1 MVLSRRSFKSLPLF
15 TALAL
20 LVCVGC
26 GGGNSTAS
34 NIPPTPTPT
43 PVPSPTPTP
52 VPNSALLGLR
62 VENAT
67 VPPGGIYQYQLSPTE
82 PKPMGAGST
91 GPSVPKGTLG
101 PVRGVAV
108 NDPSGHASGIVVD
121 DGLNITV
128 KMTSPN
134 SMLGT
139 DITYPLLTMTF
150 PVNNTATAGSSF
162 PVSMD
167 LSKSSF
173 LDSNGQ
179 AYTIELASGTLTI
192 GGTLSITDV
201 IPGGGL
207 LADRTPIKIIGAGFT
222 DKTKI
227 SIEGTTVFAQDT
239 TFVSANEIDVAIC
252 NGAAAETAA
261 SCPNTGATFQL
272 DGERVRAVEPSSTN
286 SPVEYFS
293 YRRTDNMPGT
303 SSNALVASV
312 HPMFAAQVTFTGGT
326 LPLPTVLN
334 GTQFTGLALQNATTT
349 DATIKLELLDGGNVS
364 LVTPVT
370 FTLTAGKKIT
380 RDVIADWF
388 PSAPAAAVKVK
399 VTLTSGPT
407 AIQMLGMQ
415 GDTATGTVNPVAVTP

>member
-1 MVLSRRSFKSLPLF
+1 MVLSRRPFKLLPLF
-15 TALAL
+15 MAIAL
-20 LVCVGC
+20 LTCLGC
-26 GGGNSTAS
+26 GGGNTTAT

-43 PVPSPTPTP
+43 PAPSPTPTP
-52 VPNSALLGLR
+52 TTSSALLGLR

-108 NDPSGHASGIVVD
+108 NDPSGHASGIAID
-121 DGLNITV
+121 NGSGITV

-134 SMLGT
+134 FTLGT

-150 PVNNTATAGSSF
+150 PVSASATAGSSF

-173 LDSNGQ
+173 VDSSGQ
-179 AYTIELASGTLTI
+179 PYTIELASGTLTI
-192 GGTLSITDV
+192 GGSLSITDV

-207 LADRTPIKIIGAGFT
+207 LADRTPIKILGAGFT
-222 DKTKI
+222 NNTKI

-239 TFVSANEIDVAIC
+239 TFVSANEIDVLIC
-252 NGAAAETAA
+252 NGTAAETAA
-261 SCPNTGATFQL
+261 TCPNSGATFQL
-272 DGERVRAVEPSSTN
+272 DGERVRAVEQTTN
-286 SPVEYFS
+286 EKIEYFS
-293 YRRTDNMPGT
+293 YRRTDDMPGT
-303 SSNALVASV
+303 SSNSLVASV
-312 HPMFAAQVTFTGGT
+312 HPMFASQVTFTGGT

-334 GTQFTGLALQNATTT
+334 GTQFTGLALQNTSTT
-349 DATIKLELLDGGNVS
+349 DAGIKLELLDAGNVS

-388 PSAPAAAVKVK
+388 PSAPAAATKVR

-415 GDTATGTVNPVAVTP
+415 GDTATGTINPIAVTQ